1 MMPLIFASMNTPLI
15 VKDVKGQDKQVK
27 FLQNLGFVKGANI
40 QVINKN
46 GSNLIVSVKDT
57 RVALGKDIANKKS
70 TEIVHKVGIVL
81 NKFSKK

>member
-15 VKDVKGQDKQVK
+15 VKDVKGQDKQIR

-57 RVALGKDIANKKS
+57 RVALGKDIANK
-70 TEIVHKVGIVL
+70 ILV
-81 NKFSKK
+81 

>member
-46 GSNLIVSVKDT
+46 GNNLIVNVKDT
-57 RVALGKDIANKKS
+57 RVALGKDIANK
-70 TEIVHKVGIVL
+70 ILV
-81 NKFSKK
+81 

>member
-1 MMPLIFASMNTPLI
+1 MPLIFASMNIPLI
-15 VKDVKGQDKQVK
+15 VKDVKGQDKQIR

-57 RVALGKDIANKKS
+57 RVALGKDIANK
-70 TEIVHKVGIVL
+70 ILV
-81 NKFSKK
+81 

>member
-57 RVALGKDIANKKS
+57 RVALGKDIANKILVYGDDYENIKRY
-70 TEIVHKVGIVL
+70 
-81 NKFSKK
+81 

>member
-15 VKDVKGQDKQVK
+15 VKDVKGQEKQIR
-27 FLQNLGFVKGANI
+27 FLKNLGFVKGANI

-57 RVALGKDIANKKS
+57 RVALGKDIANK
-70 TEIVHKVGIVL
+70 ILV
-81 NKFSKK
+81 

>member
-15 VKDVKGQDKQVK
+15 VKDVKGQEKQVR

-57 RVALGKDIANKKS
+57 RVALGKDIANKILVYGDDYENIKRY
-70 TEIVHKVGIVL
+70 
-81 NKFSKK
+81 